1 MKPTDHIIDDV
12 LHNLKRLDPTK
23 KKLRSKDFCFHE
35 TTCGCSTS
43 RATSTMTVLGSL
55 MLQASSLTSRMPAH
69 TDQPLPVVSHSTPW
83 ILCVIT
89 SKPPS
94 ETFPDTSTVMQR
106 GSSITFCATPSLD
119 SLPTSQSW
127 KAWKMETALN
137 KLVR

>member
-89 SKPPS
+89 SKKHIVVFFY
-94 ETFPDTSTVMQR
+94 ERRLV
-106 GSSITFCATPSLD
+106 I
-119 SLPTSQSW
+119 PTSAMPRQ
-127 KAWKMETALN
+127 ECGYN
-137 KLVR
+137 KRHMNSSHDV